1 MGCSIFFI
9 IKTIKMYYLFEL
21 VLKSYKPLHLEKG
34 MLFVQ
39 KLHQGTHKEEVN
51 VFALDKVPQDE
62 DEFISKHGYPVQ
74 PYIVDEF
81 GEIVVYPEQI
91 GWWDEGEESED
102 YYDITLKEI
111 NTICN
116 EFDGE
121 IFVNGEWVEFQIDE
135 EIEELVQDVF
145 VPVILE
151 NKAIMCYP
159 FEQEEDDDDW
169 EDDDD
174 DNEQREDD
182 DDDPFFDDMDDD
194 TWKE

>member
-1 MGCSIFFI
+1 
-9 IKTIKMYYLFEL
+9 MYYLFEL

-51 VFALDKVPQDE
+51 VFELDKLPQDE

-81 GEIVVYPEQI
+81 GDIVTYPDQI
-91 GWWDEGEESED
+91 GWWDEGEHTDD
-102 YYDITLKEI
+102 YRDITLKEI
-111 NTICN
+111 NTIFN

-121 IFVNGEWVEFQIDE
+121 IFVNGEWVEFQLDE
-135 EIEELVQDVF
+135 EVDDIVEDVF

-151 NKAIMCYP
+151 GKAIICYP
-159 FEQEEDDDDW
+159 FEQEEEEDEPLDD

-174 DNEQREDD
+174 E
-182 DDDPFFDDMDDD
+182 DPFFDGMDDD
-194 TWKE
+194 TWKEI